1 MELIFTNFRGEV
13 KSGKK
18 WRERVAS
25 TVSATLYLFKRS
37 EDDLKAN
44 MANVSIIC

>member
-1 MELIFTNFRGEV
+1 MGFIFTSFSVEV

-25 TVSATLYLFKRS
+25 TLSVTLYLFKRR
-37 EDDLKAN
+37 EDDVKAN
-44 MANVSIIC
+44 MSKYRHH